1 MTAKRSNGWQW
12 GPFTFRLPFLHTR
25 LLWPEFLQGVFVST
39 ATGLALVPVLQAY
52 FGMSFEQAVT
62 CSLLYSFFIVSSLHT
77 FGEPYAPGWNTPA
90 LPLVLA
96 YVIAGYPDPVQRF
109 QAMTALSLLFAGLV
123 TVLGMSGLGTW
134 LMRWLPPTLRAGII
148 LGAAFAAFKKVFIDD
163 AEKFLLQQP
172 ISTTLA
178 CVVCLVLVFS
188 VPFQALKQ
196 RHRSLMLLASLGLLP
211 GFIVAAVVGPLVGEV
226 HFDVQWGWLIPP
238 IGETVAKM
246 SPFSIGWPSAKLFL
260 EAIPLVLIAYVIQF
274 GDIVTG
280 TEVLREARPSR
291 PDDPVDINV
300 RRSHLALG
308 IRNALS
314 ALIAPFFTTQG
325 MLWTGVHVVIVQ
337 RWKEGPRSMRD
348 LNSGLIS
355 YYLMGLP
362 FIYFLLPL
370 LTGLKPLLGIALSLT
385 LILTG
390 FACAYVAMAIPK
402 TNASRGTAL
411 LVGAALAL
419 FEPWIGLAIGVT
431 ACLLL
436 VGLER
441 EQAPAAEPATA
452 ASPAAAERATP

>member
-1 MTAKRSNGWQW
+1 MGNSSNGWRW
-12 GPFTFRLPFLHTR
+12 GPFTMRVPFLHTR

-52 FGMSFEQAVT
+52 FGMSFEQGVT
-62 CSLLYSFFIVSSLHT
+62 CSLLFSIFIVSSLHT

-96 YVIAGYPDPVQRF
+96 YVIGGYPDPVQRF
-109 QAMTALSLLFAGLV
+109 QVMTALSLMFAGLV
-123 TVLGMSGLGTW
+123 FVLGISGLGTW
-134 LMRWLPPTLRAGII
+134 LMRWLPSTLRAGII
-148 LGAAFAAFKKVFIDD
+148 LGAAIAAFKKVFVDD

-172 ISTTLA
+172 IATTLA
-178 CVVCLVLVFS
+178 CLVCLLFVFS
-188 VPFQALKQ
+188 APFQRLKA
-196 RHRSLMLLASLGLLP
+196 RHKSLMLLAALGLLP

-226 HFDVQWGWLIPP
+226 HYDIQWGWLVPP
-238 IGETVAKM
+238 VSETIAKM
-246 SPFSIGWPSAKLFL
+246 SPFSIGWPTATMFL
-260 EAIPLVLIAYVIQF
+260 QAVPLVLITYVIQF

-280 TEVLREARPSR
+280 TEVLREAQPSR
-291 PDDPVDINV
+291 TDDPVDVNI

-308 IRNALS
+308 LRNAIS
-314 ALIAPFFTTQG
+314 AVIAPFFSTQG

-337 RWKEGPRSMRD
+337 RWKQGPGAMRD
-348 LNSGLIS
+348 LNSGMIS

-390 FACAYVAMAIPK
+390 FACAYIAMAIPK

-411 LVGAALAL
+411 LIGVALAL
-419 FEPWIGLAIGVT
+419 FEPWIGLAIGI
-431 ACLLL
+431 AASLLL
-436 VGLER
+436 VGFDSE
-441 EQAPAAEPATA
+441 E
-452 ASPAAAERATP
+452 SSSAAADALHRGDAQ